1 MLFKGGDS
9 KLLSSFRPI
18 SLICVDTKVISK
30 IIANR
35 LKPLMK
41 QCISKEQYCGTDQS
55 IVECNNI
62 TRDMIY
68 HINDQNLTGA
78 LINIDL
84 QKAFDSVDHSFLF
97 KVMKKW
103 DFP

>member
-1 MLFKGGDS
+1 MIRNSFDIGKLTTSQRKAIIVLLFKGGDS

-55 IVECNNI
+55 IVEVI
-62 TRDMIY
+62 ISPE
-68 HINDQNLTGA
+68 I
-78 LINIDL
+78 
-84 QKAFDSVDHSFLF
+84 
-97 KVMKKW
+97 
-103 DFP
+103 